1 MIRRRQRPAGPRPA
15 PLPPRPDHGAVEVEP
30 WTEDRA
36 AFWHASWEDE
46 TGQFWHATWRDG
58 DRLRESP
65 PCSRQR
71 AVAWAY
77 GVPAAWRLIRSG
89 PDDDW
94 VELPPL

>member
-1 MIRRRQRPAGPRPA
+1 
-15 PLPPRPDHGAVEVEP
+15 VEVEP

-46 TGQFWHATWRDG
+46 TGQFWRGSWRDG
-58 DRLRESP
+58 DRLVQSP
-65 PCSRQR
+65 PCSRQH

-77 GVPAAWRLIRSG
+77 RVPAAWRLIRSG